1 MTIRVPPRLQVI
13 AHEYAVEPGV
23 LGFDGVV
30 EELARAELFSRS
42 TGVSNL
48 AAEVTLP
55 AEADA
60 ACSGGNDHHPEGDQA
75 LAR

>member
-30 EELARAELFSRS
+30 EELARAELFSRGLITQS
-42 TGVSNL
+42 QHRSI
-48 AAEVTLP
+48 
-55 AEADA
+55 
-60 ACSGGNDHHPEGDQA
+60 
-75 LAR
+75 